1 MNQAPQGRPSIR
13 IERLSKKLLVTLTSL
28 KELVILTKPKI
39 RCTERVH
46 IERGVSL
53 DHQNECN
60 TVCQVLEMAKQGA
73 QRGNEVTQ
81 VGNGFTCWSS
91 SNQT

>member
-1 MNQAPQGRPSIR
+1 MNQAPQRRPSIR
-13 IERLSKKLLVTLTSL
+13 IETLSKKLLVTLTSL

-39 RCTERVH
+39 RCTKRVH

-60 TVCQVLEMAKQGA
+60 TVCLLEMAKQGA

-81 VGNGFTCWSS
+81 AGNGFTCRSS
-91 SNQT
+91 SSQT

>member
-1 MNQAPQGRPSIR
+1 MNQAPQRRPSSR
-13 IERLSKKLLVTLTSL
+13 IEILSKKLVTLTSL

-39 RCTERVH
+39 RCTKRVH

-60 TVCQVLEMAKQGA
+60 TVCLLKMAKQGA
-73 QRGNEVTQ
+73 QRGKEVTQ
-81 VGNGFTCWSS
+81 AGNGFTCGSS
-91 SNQT
+91 SSQT